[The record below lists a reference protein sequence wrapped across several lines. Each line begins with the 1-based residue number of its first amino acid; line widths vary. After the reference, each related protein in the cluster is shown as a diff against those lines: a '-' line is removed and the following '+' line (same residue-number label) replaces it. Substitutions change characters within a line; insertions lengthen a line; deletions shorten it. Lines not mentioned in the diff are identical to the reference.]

1 MDDEHKTPTAVS
13 EGHQSI
19 ALFVASD
26 DNSAVQMEN
35 NFTSTSG
42 SNTENSQNHPMHLSE
57 GVSADQVNK
66 VSESLKSI
74 ALATASD
81 NKGRFLL

>member
-1 MDDEHKTPTAVS
+1 MDDEHKTPTSVS
-13 EGHQSI
+13 EGHRSTP
-19 ALFVASD
+19 LSVASD
-26 DNSAVQMEN
+26 DNSSVQMEN
-35 NFTSTSG
+35 NFTSTSE
-42 SNTENSQNHPMHLSE
+42 SNTENSQSHPLHLGE
-57 GVSADQVNK
+57 AVSADQVNK